1 MTIDDERSY
10 FEVENADENINV
22 FEKFYINPI

>member
-22 FEKFYINPI
+22 FEKFYINTI